1 MNKNLTTR
9 QDTNLVLKKSK
20 SILNITKK
28 ILTSETSLTTEI
40 IEEWILEIWKWAD
53 IHNISIQK
61 IPRSKNEL
69 LSLISLQI
77 TPLQITP
84 L

>member
-28 ILTSETSLTTEI
+28 ILTSETSLTTE
-40 IEEWILEIWKWAD
+40 L
-53 IHNISIQK
+53 
-61 IPRSKNEL
+61 
-69 LSLISLQI
+69 
-77 TPLQITP
+77 
-84 L
+84 